1 MMDRAKTDKENNL
14 RNLFSQWAGEQTS
27 QIIKLPMSGSYREY
41 YRIKGLSI
49 TAIGVYN
56 ADHKENMAFLSFTKH
71 FHKKQ
76 LPVPEV
82 YIEDLKNNIYL
93 IQDLGDTTLFSYIM
107 DIRQDGGY
115 PNDLIELYKKVIDQV
130 PKFQVLVA
138 EGLDYSVCYPR
149 AAFDKQ
155 SMMWDLSYFK
165 YYFLKLAKIP
175 FDEQLLEDDF
185 HKFTD
190 YLLQADS
197 HYFLYRDLQSR
208 NIMIHDD
215 QPYFID
221 YQGGRKGA
229 LQYDPASLLFDSKA
243 NIPQDLRDQLLKYY
257 MDILQ
262 QFTPIDRDQ
271 FTQYF
276 YSYALIRIMQAMGAY
291 GFRGF
296 YEKKEHFLDS
306 IPFALN
312 DLQVILKTMDYPINT
327 PILFETFQRLL
338 ESEEL
343 KTIHKK
349 KKTLK
354 VWINSFSYQKGIPMD
369 PSGQGGGYVF
379 DCRSIDHADIEYPL
393 DSDPK
398 KEGSEVASFLSHVYN
413 LVDLSIKGHLKQ
425 EKNHLVVSFG
435 CTQGQRRAVYC
446 ADHLAVHLKGKHDID
461 VSLSHKEMDHK

>member
-1 MMDRAKTDKENNL
+1 MDKSNTDKENNL
-14 RNLFSQWAGEQTS
+14 THLFSQWAGEQAA
-27 QIIKLPMSGSYREY
+27 QIVKMPISGSYREY
-41 YRIKGLSI
+41 YRIKGPNT

-56 ADHKENMAFLSFTKH
+56 ADHKENTAFLSFTKH
-71 FHKKQ
+71 FHKKE

-82 YIEDLKNNIYL
+82 YAEDLKNNVYL
-93 IQDLGDTTLFSYIM
+93 IRDLGDVTLFSYLT

-130 PKFQVLVA
+130 PKFQVLAA
-138 EGLDYSVCYPR
+138 EGMDYSVCYPR

-190 YLLQADS
+190 YLLQAES
-197 HYFLYRDLQSR
+197 HYFLYRDLQSQ
-208 NIMIHDD
+208 NIMIHNGD
-215 QPYFID
+215 PYFID

-243 NIPQDLRDQLLKYY
+243 NIPQDVRGQLLEYY
-257 MDILQ
+257 MDTLQ
-262 QFTPIDRDQ
+262 QYTPVDRVS
-271 FTQYF
+271 FARYF
-276 YSYALIRIMQAMGAY
+276 YSFALIRIMQAMGAY

-312 DLQVILKTMDYPINT
+312 DLQVILKTIDYPIDT

-338 ESEEL
+338 ESKEL
-343 KTIHKK
+343 KAINRKK
-349 KKTLK
+349 KSFK
-354 VWINSFSYQKGIPMD
+354 VWINSFSYEKGIPMD
-369 PSGQGGGYVF
+369 QSGEGGGYVF
-379 DCRSIDHADIEYPL
+379 DCRSLPYIDLKHGANSGSI
-393 DSDPK
+393 
-398 KEGSEVASFLSHVYN
+398 KEGSEVASFLSHVYSII
-413 LVDLSIKGHLKQ
+413 DLSIKGHLEQ
-425 EKNHLVVSFG
+425 RKNSLTVSFG
-435 CTQGQRRAVYC
+435 CTQGQRRAIYC
-446 ADHLAVHLKGKHDID
+446 ADSLVAYLKEKHDID
-461 VSLSHKEMDHK
+461 INLSHKEMENR

>member
-1 MMDRAKTDKENNL
+1 
-14 RNLFSQWAGEQTS
+14 
-27 QIIKLPMSGSYREY
+27 REY
-41 YRIKGLSI
+41 YRITGSNI

-56 ADHKENMAFLSFTKH
+56 ADHKENIAFLSFTKH
-71 FHKKQ
+71 FYKKK

-82 YIEDLKNNIYL
+82 YAEDLNKNIYL
-93 IQDLGDTTLFSYIM
+93 IQDLGDITLFSYLM
-107 DIRQDGGY
+107 DIQQDGAY
-115 PNDLIELYKKVIDQV
+115 PNDLLSLYKKVIDQI
-130 PKFQVLVA
+130 PKFQVPGS

-215 QPYFID
+215 RPYFID

-243 NIPQDLRDQLLKYY
+243 NIPQGIRGQLLEYY
-257 MDILQ
+257 MDTLQ
-262 QFTPIDRDQ
+262 QFTPVDRDQ
-271 FTQYF
+271 FIQYF
-276 YSYALIRIMQAMGAY
+276 YGYALIRIMQAMGAY

-306 IPFALN
+306 IPFALK
-312 DLQVILKTMDYPINT
+312 DLQTILKIIDYPIDT

-343 KTIHKK
+343 KAIHKK
-349 KKTLK
+349 KKAFT
-354 VWINSFSYQKGIPMD
+354 VWINSFSYRKGIPMD
-369 PSGQGGGYVF
+369 QSGEGGGYVF
-379 DCRSIDHADIEYPL
+379 DCRSLSPVKPEYL
-393 DSDPK
+393 TDSDSIDEK
-398 KEGSEVASFLSHVYN
+398 NETASFLNHVYGII
-413 LVDLSIKGHLKQ
+413 DLSIKGHLEQK
-425 EKNHLVVSFG
+425 KNSLTVSFG

-446 ADHLAVHLKGKHDID
+446 ADRLAAYLNGKDDID
-461 VSLSHKEMDHK
+461 ISLSHKEMDNK